1 MEGVR
6 GARPEQTR
14 MLEFI
19 PDRAAF
25 CHDQSCT
32 VDVIVRITPPAP
44 PGDEERPRVPINL
57 ALVID
62 RSGSMQGEKMELTRK
77 AAALAIKSLTQ
88 DDRISLV
95 TFASDVETV
104 VASTPV
110 VDKPRLL
117 RRLDQIQAYGSTALF
132 PGWQA
137 GADQASLGLRKGN
150 LNRLVLLTDGQA
162 NLGQTNP
169 DPICS
174 EVHNWFQKGLQTTT
188 MGFGRDYQENLL
200 RAMAASGG
208 GNHFYVETPEQL
220 ARYVELE
227 LDGLAATVGTQVRLK
242 LEGLPFEPLGEVQ
255 GDAESGY
262 RLADLTVEFPLEL
275 LFRVTVPAA
284 AAPQSGLKAT
294 LEYLASGSGESQK
307 VELEFS
313 QPRVSAQERAEMP
326 TEAEVERKLQ
336 QAMAAMA
343 REEAVQAMK
352 KGDQAAAT
360 RILRHALQTQKLP
373 EADQAQLR
381 QLQKTVEQG
390 DVNATQKMHSA
401 QSYSY
406 SRGSVVLGAVEDQL
420 LEGWLAGDLVPL
432 TYASFLRDGPHPTPE
447 LTRMQGMMGGL
458 LAGAGEESQAS
469 VLSLQ
474 TLKLVNGNNRFLPWI
489 GSFCKS
495 LAAAPVP
502 RPWNSHREFLLRSN
516 EGFLTCGARAADCGA
531 MVRVAPLLLTRYK
544 RGGAGFWV
552 FLIMGSHVT
561 HIDPASAACSLAWA
575 NLLWELACQPAPP
588 SGPFYWERFSSVLRQ
603 VQRNVDCPAR
613 AARYDGWSGTPHA
626 FLEMVLQ
633 EARGQGRSFE
643 ESRDDWAAGPAILE
657 ATATALYLLECHG
670 HQPQLAM
677 RLAQAKEED
686 RDWLGGLVGAALGA
700 VHGQWPLNGQAATL
714 WSEFSGRL

>member
-1 MEGVR
+1 M
-6 GARPEQTR
+6 
-14 MLEFI
+14 
-19 PDRAAF
+19 
-25 CHDQSCT
+25 
-32 VDVIVRITPPAP
+32 RITPPAP
-44 PGDEERPRVPINL
+44 PEEGNQERVPINL
-57 ALVID
+57 TLVID

-88 DDRISLV
+88 QDRISLV
-95 TFASDVETV
+95 TFASEVETV

-117 RRLDQIQAYGSTALF
+117 RRLEHIQAYGSTALF

-174 EVHNWFQKGLQTTT
+174 EVNRWLQKGLQTTT

-220 ARYVELE
+220 VRYVELE
-227 LDGLAATVGTQVRLK
+227 LDGLAATVGTRVRLK
-242 LEGLPFEPLGEVQ
+242 LQGLQFEPLGEVQ
-255 GDAESGY
+255 GDAEDGY
-262 RLADLTVEFPLEL
+262 RLADLTVEYPLEL
-275 LFRVTVPAA
+275 LFRVTVPPAA
-284 AAPQSGLKAT
+284 VPQSGLKAT
-294 LEYLASGSGESQK
+294 LEYLASGSGELQK
-307 VELEFS
+307 VELEFVL
-313 QPRVSAQERAEMP
+313 PRVSAQERAEMP
-326 TEAEVERKLQ
+326 VDAEVERKLH

-360 RILRHALQTQKLP
+360 RILRQALQTQNLP

-390 DVNATQKMHSA
+390 DTNATQKMHSA

-406 SRGSVVLGAVEDQL
+406 SRGSVVLSAVEDQL

-432 TYASFLRDGPHPTPE
+432 NSAPFMREGPQQTPE
-447 LTRMQGMMGGL
+447 LNRMQGMLGGL
-458 LAGAGEESQAS
+458 VAGAGEDSQATI
-469 VLSLQ
+469 LSLE
-474 TLKLVNGNNRFLPWI
+474 TLKLVNGSNRFLPWI

-495 LAAAPVP
+495 LAEAPVT
-502 RPWNSHREFLLRSN
+502 RPWNSHREFQLRVH
-516 EGFLTCGARAADCGA
+516 EGFLACGARSSDCGA
-531 MVRVAPLLLTRYK
+531 MVRMAPLLLARYK

-561 HIDPASAACSLAWA
+561 HIDAASAACSLAWA
-575 NLLWELACQPAPP
+575 SLLWDLACQPSPP
-588 SGPFYWERFSSVLRQ
+588 AGQFYWERFSSVLKQ
-603 VQRNVDCPAR
+603 VQREAVCAAR
-613 AARYDGWSGTPHA
+613 APRYDGWRGTPYE
-626 FLEMVLQ
+626 FFQMVLT
-633 EARGQGRSFE
+633 EARANGRSFE
-643 ESRDDWAAGPAILE
+643 EARDDWSAGPHILE
-657 ATATALYLLECHG
+657 ATATALYLLESHG

-677 RLAQAKEED
+677 RLALARESD
-686 RDWLGGLVGAALGA
+686 REWLGALVGAAVGA
-700 VHGQWPLNGQAATL
+700 VHGQWTLSGNAAST
-714 WSEFSGRL
+714 WSEFAGRL

>member
-1 MEGVR
+1 
-6 GARPEQTR
+6 

-44 PGDEERPRVPINL
+44 PSHTERQRVPINL

-77 AAALAIKSLTQ
+77 AAALAIKSLNQ

-110 VDKPRLL
+110 VDKHRLL
-117 RRLDQIQAYGSTALF
+117 RRVEQIQAYGSTALF

-137 GADQASLGLRKGN
+137 GADQANLGLRKGN

-174 EVHNWFQKGLQTTT
+174 EVNNWLKKGLQTTT

-208 GNHFYVETPEQL
+208 GNHFFVETPEQL
-220 ARYVELE
+220 VRYVELE

-242 LEGLPFEPLGEVQ
+242 MQGLSFEPLGEVQ
-255 GDAESGY
+255 GDREEGY

-275 LFRVTVPAA
+275 LFRVAVPAA
-284 AAPQSGLKAT
+284 AIPQSGLKAT
-294 LEYLASGSGESQK
+294 LEYLASGSGELRT
-307 VELEFS
+307 VELEFA

-326 TEAEVERKLQ
+326 ANVEVERKLH

-360 RILRHALQTQKLP
+360 RILRQALQTQNLP

-432 TYASFLRDGPHPTPE
+432 NSAPFMRESPKPTPE
-447 LTRMQGMMGGL
+447 LARMQAMMGGL
-458 LAGAGEESQAS
+458 LAGAGEDSQAA
-469 VLSLQ
+469 VLSLE
-474 TLKLVNGNNRFLPWI
+474 TLKLVNGSNRFLPWI
-489 GSFCKS
+489 GSFSKS
-495 LAAAPVP
+495 LAEAPVT
-502 RPWNSHREFLLRSN
+502 RPWNSHREFQLRLN
-516 EGFLTCGARAADCGA
+516 EGFLACGARADDCGA
-531 MVRVAPLLLTRYK
+531 MLRMAPLLLTRYK

-561 HIDPASAACSLAWA
+561 HIDAASAACSLAWA

-588 SGPFYWERFSSVLRQ
+588 PGPFYWERFSEVLRQ
-603 VQRNVDCPAR
+603 VQRNVPY
-613 AARYDGWSGTPHA
+613 AAVAPRYDGWRGTPLD
-626 FLEMVLQ
+626 FFEMVLE
-633 EARGQGRSFE
+633 EARLQGRSFE
-643 ESRDDWAAGPAILE
+643 ESREDWAAGPHILE

-677 RLAQAKEED
+677 RLAQAKEAD
-686 RDWLGGLVGAALGA
+686 REWLGALVGAALGA
-700 VHGQWPLNGQAATL
+700 MHGQWPLNGSAATV
-714 WSEFSGRL
+714 WSEFAGRL

>member
-1 MEGVR
+1 VAELW
-6 GARPEQTR
+6 R

-32 VDVIVRITPPAP
+32 VDVIVRITPPTP
-44 PGDEERPRVPINL
+44 PDHKERTRPPINL

-62 RSGSMQGEKMELTRK
+62 RSGSMQGEKMELTRR
-77 AAALAIKSLTQ
+77 AAGLAVKSLTQ
-88 DDRISLV
+88 NDRISLI
-95 TFASDVETV
+95 TFASEVETV

-110 VDKPRLL
+110 VDKHRLM
-117 RRLDQIQAYGSTALF
+117 RRIDQIQAYGSTALF

-137 GADQASLGLRKGN
+137 GADQASLGLHKGT

-242 LEGLPFEPLGEVQ
+242 LEGLEFEPLGEVQ
-255 GDAESGY
+255 GDAASGY
-262 RLADLTVEFPLEL
+262 RLADLTVDYPLEL

-284 AAPQSGLKAT
+284 DAPQSGLSAS
-294 LEYLASGSGESQK
+294 LEYLASGSGDPQK
-307 VELEFS
+307 VEIEFR
-313 QPRVSAQERAEMP
+313 QPRVSAQERAAMP
-326 TEAEVERKLQ
+326 IHEEVERKLQ

-360 RILRHALQTQKLP
+360 RILRQALQTQKLP
-373 EADQAQLR
+373 EADLAQLR

-432 TYASFLRDGPHPTPE
+432 RAAQFLREGPVETPE
-447 LTRMQGMMGGL
+447 LSRMQGMLGGL
-458 LAGAGEESQAS
+458 VAGAGSDSQAAI
-469 VLSLQ
+469 LSLE
-474 TLKLVNGNNRFLPWI
+474 TLRQVNGSNRFLPWI
-489 GSFCKS
+489 GNFSKR
-495 LAAAPVP
+495 LAEAPVV
-502 RPWNSHREFLLRSN
+502 RPWNSHREFQLRVH
-516 EGFLTCGARAADCGA
+516 EGFLASGSRLADCGA
-531 MVRVAPLLLTRYK
+531 MTRVAPLLLARYK
-544 RGGAGFWV
+544 KGGPGFWV
-552 FLIMGSHVT
+552 FLIMGTHVT
-561 HIDPASAACSLAWA
+561 HLDPASAACTLAWA
-575 NLLWELACQPAPP
+575 NLLWELAGQSTPP
-588 SGPFYWERFSSVLRQ
+588 PGGFYWERFSAVLLKM
-603 VQRNVDCPAR
+603 QRDLPC
-613 AARYDGWSGTPHA
+613 AAQAPRYDGWSGTPHD
-626 FLEMVLQ
+626 FLKMVLE
-633 EARGQGRSFE
+633 EARDHGRSFE
-643 ESRDDWAAGPAILE
+643 ECRDAWAAGPHILE

-677 RLAQAKEED
+677 RLAMSIEAERE
-686 RDWLGGLVGAALGA
+686 WLGALVGAALGA
-700 VHGQWPLNGQAATL
+700 VHGQWALSGEGATA
-714 WSEFSGRL
+714 WHDFSQRL

>member
-1 MEGVR
+1 
-6 GARPEQTR
+6 

-25 CHDQSCT
+25 CHDQKCT

-44 PGDEERPRVPINL
+44 PGDGERERVPINL

-62 RSGSMQGEKMELTRK
+62 RSGSMQGEKMDLTRK
-77 AAALAIKSLTQ
+77 AAALAIKSLSQ
-88 DDRISLV
+88 EDRISLV

-110 VDKPRLL
+110 VDKQRLL
-117 RRLDQIQAYGSTALF
+117 RRVDQIQAYGSTALF

-174 EVHNWFQKGLQTTT
+174 EVNNWFQKGLQTTT

-242 LEGLPFEPLGEVQ
+242 LQGLEFEPLGEVQ
-255 GDAESGY
+255 GDAEKGY

-284 AAPQSGLKAT
+284 EVPQSGFVAT
-294 LEYLASGSGESQK
+294 LEYLASGSGEPQK
-307 VELEFS
+307 IEVEFC
-313 QPRVSAQERAEMP
+313 QPRVSYQERAEMP
-326 TEAEVERKLQ
+326 VDAEVERKLH

-360 RILRHALQTQKLP
+360 RILRQALQTQNLP

-406 SRGSVVLGAVEDQL
+406 SRGSVVLGAIEDQL
-420 LEGWLAGDLVPL
+420 LEGWMSGDLVPL
-432 TYASFLRDGPHPTPE
+432 NYAQFMREGPKQTPE
-447 LTRMQGMMGGL
+447 LSRMQGMLGGL
-458 LAGAGEESQAS
+458 VAGAGEESQAA
-469 VLSLQ
+469 VLSLE
-474 TLKLVNGNNRFLPWI
+474 TLKLVNGSNRFLPWI
-489 GSFCKS
+489 GSFCKA
-495 LAAAPVP
+495 LAEAPVA
-502 RPWNSHREFLLRSN
+502 RPWNSHREFQLRAS
-516 EGFLTCGARAADCGA
+516 EGFLACGARSGDCGA
-531 MVRVAPLLLTRYK
+531 MVRMAPLLLTRYK
-544 RGGAGFWV
+544 RGGPGFWV
-552 FLIMGSHVT
+552 FLIMGAHVT
-561 HIDPASAACSLAWA
+561 HIDSASAACSLAWA
-575 NLLWELACQPAPP
+575 TLLWELALQPSPP
-588 SGPFYWERFSSVLRQ
+588 PGQFYWDTFGETLRQ
-603 VQRNVDCPAR
+603 VQRNVQC
-613 AARYDGWSGTPHA
+613 AALAPRYDGWRGTPLD
-626 FLEMVLQ
+626 FFEMVLE
-633 EARGQGRSFE
+633 EARDNGRSFE
-643 ESRDDWAAGPAILE
+643 EAREDWAAGPHILE
-657 ATATALYLLECHG
+657 ATATALYLLESHG

-677 RLAQAKEED
+677 RLALAKEGD
-686 RDWLGGLVGAALGA
+686 REWLGALVGAALGA
-700 VHGQWPLNGQAATL
+700 VHGQWPLSGAEATA
-714 WSEFSGRL
+714 WSEFTSRL